1 MGARS
6 AEVHGTVFLVVI
18 ILLGA
23 LGSRVEVFFDGFVL
37 RGLVTRI
44 RRGVSI
50 RLVVVDQNVRS
61 EL

>member
-23 LGSRVEVFFDGFVL
+23 LGSRVEVFFDGFVW
-37 RGLVTRI
+37 RGMFTRI
-44 RRGVSI
+44 RRVSI
-50 RLVVVDQNVRS
+50 GLVVVDQNVRS